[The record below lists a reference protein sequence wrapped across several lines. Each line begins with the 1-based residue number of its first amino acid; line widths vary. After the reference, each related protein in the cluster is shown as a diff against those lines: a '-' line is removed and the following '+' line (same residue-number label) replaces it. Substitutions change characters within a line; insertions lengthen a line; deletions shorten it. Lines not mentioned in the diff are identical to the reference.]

1 MRRTVAKRAR
11 SARRRRTRPARRVVT
26 LGLGVLLL
34 AACASDGYSDSGT
47 EQKLQDA
54 GLTSEQAD
62 CVVRAMEKRIGAN
75 RLGGR
80 DEPSESQRERMTEI
94 LEDCGVTEP
103 STPSS

>member
-1 MRRTVAKRAR
+1 MRAR
-11 SARRRRTRPARRVVT
+11 PA
-26 LGLGVLLL
+26 LLMAGAILL

-62 CVVRAMEKRIGAN
+62 CVVRGMEKRIGAN

-80 DEPSESQRERMTEI
+80 DEPSESQRERMAEI

-103 STPSS
+103 SAPSS